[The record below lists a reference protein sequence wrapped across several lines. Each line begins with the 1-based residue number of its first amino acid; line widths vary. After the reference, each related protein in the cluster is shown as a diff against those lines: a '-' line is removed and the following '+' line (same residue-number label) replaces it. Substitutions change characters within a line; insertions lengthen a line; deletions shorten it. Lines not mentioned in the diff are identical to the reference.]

1 MLLKRRRRMMVQSRD
16 REVEVGERKK
26 KIHSED
32 MEEEAKTEEDDAHV
46 SLLSPLSLSLMHTR
60 PGAQVLMY
68 TGHLIISA
76 LPIQAV
82 H

>member
-1 MLLKRRRRMMVQSRD
+1 
-16 REVEVGERKK
+16 
-26 KIHSED
+26 